1 MSIRGLYVITD
12 PELIPAHR
20 LLNDVVQVIAG
31 GARIVQYRNKTADY
45 PTRLQQAREIRQV
58 CRDRKVTFIVND
70 DAELAVELDADG
82 VHIGEQDLALPDA
95 RLVVG
100 PTRLIGVS
108 CYNDLNRARRSWERG
123 ADYVAFG
130 SFYSSATKPNARR
143 ASLALLRRARQEL
156 PIPIIAIGGITLEN
170 GASLL
175 QAGADAL
182 AVIRAVFA
190 AADPRIAAEQLASL
204 FLTNET
210 NTR

>member
-12 PELIPAHR
+12 PELIPADR
-20 LLNDVVQVIAG
+20 LLNDVIEVIAG
-31 GARIVQYRNKTADY
+31 GARIVQYRNKSADY
-45 PTRLQQAREIRQV
+45 PTRRQQAREIREV
-58 CRDRKVTFIVND
+58 CRDRNVTFIVND

-82 VHIGEQDLALPDA
+82 VHIGEQDLALPAA

-108 CYNDLNRARRSWERG
+108 CYNDLTRARRSWERG

-190 AADPRIAAEQLASL
+190 AADRRIAAEQLANL
-204 FLTNET
+204 F
-210 NTR
+210 